1 MNIAEFSVRHRYT
14 VFALVILVLLFGVYG
29 AKTLK
34 VELMPDT
41 NPPLVNVVTSY
52 PGVSAGDV
60 ARELSKPMEE
70 ELATVD
76 GVKKVRS
83 TSQDGLSVVKVE
95 FHYGRDVDTAAVDVQ
110 NAISRIKRE
119 LPQGIQDPQVM
130 KFNTSDKPIITFALN
145 SDKVDLA
152 VVRSL
157 ADNELKTA
165 LQTVDGVAAVDV
177 FGGYRGQVNILVD
190 KARLDALNISLDQVT
205 AAVRGQNVSR
215 PGGRITGEDKEYLI
229 RLVQEYED
237 LDDIKKT
244 VVSNR
249 EGNLIYLE
257 DVATIDASGEESRSE
272 YRYNGETAIAIQVLK
287 RDDANTVEVVDRLK
301 EKIEEL
307 KNTYPYIEFSVAD
320 DDSVFTQQVVENM
333 SGTVRDAIILT
344 TLIILVSIVSIKE
357 SVIVSLS
364 MPISFLT
371 TLALMKLSGM
381 ELNLI
386 TLSALILSVGIVVDD
401 SIIVLENIM
410 RHCHEYGK
418 DMKQAAID
426 GTKEIFM
433 ADIAGTST
441 SAIVLVPLL
450 FVKGFVGKVFGPLAL
465 TLVYSLMASLLV
477 SVTVIPLLA
486 VLMGGRS
493 FPLLQRL
500 TARIASPYT
509 LFMDK
514 LREFF
519 ITTLSGALRR
529 RWLAVAIALALLVS
543 GAQLLKAVGMEVLPK
558 IDSGTFN
565 VSLETYPGT
574 SLSKT
579 ADIVNQVEKL
589 IAAEKEVRTY
599 STQIGYEPGG
609 HYLGESGALGV
620 TKASITVNLST
631 RKEREE
637 TIWEIEDRLRGEMS
651 RIPGIETFVVKESG
665 GTAIATTAAPVDV
678 RISGQD
684 PEITYRLAREVQ
696 TRLEGVPGAVNLYKS
711 WSLNSPE
718 AHVRVNEKRAAE
730 LGLSP
735 AAVITEVFASL
746 EGVPASE
753 IKSENRKD
761 TQVLVRYRP
770 EDRASL
776 EHLENVTL
784 TTPAGARVPL
794 RDVAEIEI
802 RNGAN
807 VVTRQNLEPTIDVL
821 GFTYGRTFSHVIGD
835 IEAELKNVSLPDGY
849 SIAVTGEQAD
859 LKDSMGDLIFSL
871 VLAVIAI
878 YLLLLAQFRSFIHP
892 LTIMAA
898 IPLVLIGVSLA
909 LLFTG
914 KSVSMSVML
923 GLILLIGTVVNNS
936 IMLIDFIIRARESGK
951 PRSEAIIDSVAVRF
965 RPIMMTAMSQFA
977 GMFPLASG
985 MALGSERFAP
995 LAIAVIGGALT
1006 ATLLTMVVVPVV
1018 YSIFDDIAAVFRR
1031 EGAGRASEIK
1041 LGGW

>member
-1 MNIAEFSVRHRYT
+1 MNIAEFSIKHRYT
-14 VFALVILVLLFGVYG
+14 VFALVILILIFGVYA

-52 PGVSAGDV
+52 PGVSARDV
-60 ARELSKPMEE
+60 AREVSKQMEE

-76 GVKKVRS
+76 GVKKIKS
-83 TSQDGLSVVKVE
+83 TSQDGLSLVKVE

-119 LPQGIQDPQVM
+119 LPAGIQDPQVM
-130 KFNTSDKPIITFALN
+130 KFSTSDKPIVTFALN
-145 SDKVDLA
+145 SDKVSLA
-152 VVRSL
+152 AVRDL

-177 FGGYRGQVNILVD
+177 FGGNRGQVNILVD
-190 KARLDALNISLDQVT
+190 KALLDAFNISLDQVT
-205 AAVRGQNVSR
+205 AAVRGQNVSQ
-215 PGGRITGEDKEYLI
+215 PGGRITGEDSESLI
-229 RLVQEYED
+229 RLVQEYQD
-237 LDDIKKT
+237 LADIENT

-249 EGNLIYLE
+249 QGNLIYLK
-257 DVATIDASGEESRSE
+257 DIASIDASGEESRSE
-272 YRYNGETAIAIQVLK
+272 YRFNGETAIAIQILK
-287 RDDANTVEVVDRLK
+287 RDDANTVEVVERLK
-301 EKIEEL
+301 EKIAALE
-307 KNTYPYIEFSVAD
+307 KTYPYIEFQVAD

-344 TLIILVSIVSIKE
+344 TLIILISIVSINE

-418 DMKQAAID
+418 DIKRAAID
-426 GTKEIFM
+426 GTKEIFL

-441 SAIVLVPLL
+441 SAIVLIPLI
-450 FVKGFVGKVFGPLAL
+450 FVEGFVGKVFGPLSL
-465 TLVYSLMASLLV
+465 TLVYALSASLLV
-477 SVTVIPLLA
+477 SLTVIPLLA

-493 FPLLQRL
+493 FPRLQKL

-509 LFMDK
+509 FFMDK
-514 LREFF
+514 LKEFF
-519 ITTLSGALRR
+519 LVTLSGALRR
-529 RWLAVAIALALLVS
+529 RWLAVVIALVLLGS
-543 GAQLLKAVGMEVLPK
+543 GAQLLKAIGMEVLPK

-565 VSLETYPGT
+565 VSLETYAGT

-579 ADIVNQVEKL
+579 GDIVKQVENL
-589 IAAEKEVRTY
+589 LAAEKEVRSY

-609 HYLGESGALGV
+609 HYLGDSGALGV
-620 TKASITVNLST
+620 TKANITVNLST
-631 RKEREE
+631 RKERKE
-637 TIWEIEDRLRGEMS
+637 TIWEIEDRLRGEIAH
-651 RIPGIETFVVKESG
+651 IPGIETFVVKESG
-665 GTAIATTAAPVDV
+665 GTAIATTAAPIDV

-684 PEITYRLAREVQ
+684 PEITYRLAQEVQ
-696 TRLEGVPGAVNLYKS
+696 SRLEGVPGAVNLYKS

-718 AHVRVNEKRAAE
+718 VHIRVNEKRAAE

-735 AAVITEVFASL
+735 AAIIREVFASL

-753 IKSENRKD
+753 IKSANRKD
-761 TQVLVRYRP
+761 TQVLVRYRS
-770 EDRASL
+770 EDRTSL
-776 EHLENVTL
+776 EHLESVTL
-784 TTPAGARVPL
+784 TTPAGARIPL

-802 RNGAN
+802 KKGAN
-807 VVTRQNLEPTIDVL
+807 IVTRENLEPTVDVL
-821 GFTYGRTFSHVIGD
+821 GFTYGRTFSHVMDD
-835 IEAELKNVSLPDGY
+835 IEEELKTVSLPDGY
-849 SIAVTGEQAD
+849 TIAVTGEQSD

-871 VLAVIAI
+871 LLALIAI

-892 LTIMAA
+892 VTVMTA

-914 KSVSMSVML
+914 QSVSMSVML
-923 GLILLIGTVVNNS
+923 GLILLVGTVVNNS

-951 PRSEAIIDSVAVRF
+951 SRSEAIIESVRIRF

-1006 ATLLTMVVVPVV
+1006 ATLLTMVIVPVV
-1018 YSIFDDIAAVFRR
+1018 YTLIDDVGALFGR
-1031 EGAGRASEIK
+1031 EGAGRAAEMT
-1041 LGGW
+1041 GN